1 MVECPVCHTGI
12 PEGARA
18 CVRCA
23 TPVPLG
29 GETIVMGA
37 DAGETQLDLSEAATI
52 APDPGATLPGDAP
65 TGWSVPIQRVQQPQT
80 DPSAAL
86 SPGDVLGERYEIIK
100 LLGEGGMGAVYKASD
115 RELDRLVALKVIRP
129 ELASNPEILKRF
141 KQELILARQVTH
153 KNVIRIFD
161 LGVADGRKFITMDFV
176 EGRDLKSILVERGK
190 FAPQDAVDI
199 ITQTARGLE
208 AAHNVS
214 VIHRDLKPQ
223 NIMVDGQGGV
233 WVMDFGLARSLETAG
248 MTRTGAL
255 MGTPDYMSP
264 EQARADKAD
273 ARSDLFTLGIIFY
286 ELLTGKLPFQA
297 DTLMATLLKRT
308 REKATPP
315 REIDPGVPQALSDIV
330 MKCLE
335 TNPDRRYQ
343 SVGALLQDLASPTG
357 SQSSVMANAPLSF
370 DPGSDFGPRYR
381 IEKLIGEGGMGK
393 VYRAH
398 DKDLDR
404 TVALK
409 LVRTE
414 FASDPNSMQR
424 FKQELLLAS
433 KISHKNVLRIH
444 DLGYVNGVKFIS
456 MAYVEGRDLHELMQE
471 AGRMEVKRAVHF
483 MVQMCQALEAAHNE
497 GVVHRDLKPRNVL
510 VDKDDQIYVSDFG
523 LAKSLEAEA
532 STMTRAG
539 EVLGTPRYMS
549 PEQAESKPAD
559 ARSDIYSLGL
569 ILYEMVTEVSP
580 FPGEST
586 LQVMYQRVTQKPKS
600 PKLVNPTLPDY
611 LVEIIMRCLEKEPEE
626 RYQHAREIWRDLD
639 YGVAPKRS
647 LLSHLSRKKWFV
659 AAAAV
664 IILVVSVAAIPQA
677 RERALLLLA
686 NVLPTRESI
695 TSPAKQKYLAVLPFR
710 IVGDDASLKLTAEG
724 MVESLSAKLFQ
735 LKDVYMASPALVE
748 KVNPADPPE
757 KIAKKLGVKMLVQ
770 GTVQG
775 NKDKISVVVNLYDIA
790 TQKRIFSQ
798 QFEGVPQDLLTIQDQ
813 IYSKLVDSMDVK
825 RSTEEMALGA
835 SRPTESVD
843 AYQLYLRGR
852 NAMRG
857 PSDVKHLNDAIVFYN
872 QAIKG
877 DSRFALAYAGLA
889 DASLDMY
896 DLTKDSLWTEK
907 ALGAAKQALRLNEKL
922 PEVHFVLGSVYRE
935 TGKTNE
941 SIAELKR
948 ALELAPNSDDAYRR
962 LGYAYLAIGRKEEAI
977 QAELKAVQVNPYYFL
992 NYNYLGQAYLETG
1005 ESEKAIEQFKKVVDL
1020 EPDNA
1025 SGYIN
1030 LGAAYISQGHW
1041 NDSIAPLQKAQQLE
1055 PSQEAFGNLGVAQFY
1070 LGKYHEA
1077 VQSFEKAVALNPNQQ
1092 QAVGNLAD
1100 AYRWDGQKDKAVATY
1115 GKAIELALKAN
1126 QVNPNDASILGSLA
1140 EYSAKKGDYG
1150 EAQRWIQRARGIDP
1164 NDNSLIY
1171 KAALVNALAGQ
1182 KEAALQS
1189 LREAF
1194 QKNFSVT
1201 EAMNDPELKELRA
1214 DPAFTKL
1221 AAEFSSPKT
1230 KKP

>member
-1 MVECPVCHTGI
+1 MVECPVCHTGN

-18 CVRCA
+18 CARCA
-23 TPVPLG
+23 TPIPLG
-29 GETIVMGA
+29 GVTIAMDSGG
-37 DAGETQLDLSEAATI
+37 GETQIDLSQAATI
-52 APDPGATLPGDAP
+52 APLPGAP
-65 TGWSVPIQRVQQPQT
+65 TGWSVPIQRAPQQLS
-80 DPSAAL
+80 DPSVGLAE
-86 SPGDVLGERYEIIK
+86 GDIVGERYEIIK
-100 LLGEGGMGAVYKASD
+100 LLGEGGMGAVYKARD
-115 RELDRLVALKVIRP
+115 RELDRLVAVKVIRP

-190 FAPQDAVDI
+190 FAPQDAVEI
-199 ITQTARGLE
+199 ILQTARGLE

-223 NIMVDGQGGV
+223 NIMVDVQGTV
-233 WVMDFGLARSLETAG
+233 WVMDFGLARSLETSG

-297 DTLMATLLKRT
+297 DTLMASLLKRT

-315 REIDPGVPQALSDIV
+315 REIDPDVPQALNDIV
-330 MKCLE
+330 MKLLE
-335 TNPDRRYQ
+335 TSPEKRYQ
-343 SVGALLQDLASPTG
+343 TVGALLQDLASPTG
-357 SQSSVMANAPLSF
+357 PQSSVMANAPLSF
-370 DPGSDFGPRYR
+370 EPGSDFGPRYR

-409 LVRTE
+409 LVRSE

-444 DLGYVNGVKFIS
+444 DLGDVNGVKFIS

-471 AGRMEVKRAVHF
+471 AGRMPVKRAVHF
-483 MVQMCQALEAAHNE
+483 AVQLCQALDAAHTE

-510 VDKDDQIYVSDFG
+510 VDKEDQIYVSDFG

-600 PKLVNPTLPDY
+600 PKLVDPTLPDY
-611 LVEIIMRCLEKEPEE
+611 LVEIIMTCLEKEPEE

-639 YGVAPKRS
+639 FGRAPKRS
-647 LLSHLSRKKWFV
+647 LVSRLIRGKWVV
-659 AAAAV
+659 AA
-664 IILVVSVAAIPQA
+664 SVAAVLAIAVVAIPPV
-677 RERALLLLA
+677 RERALVLLA

-710 IVGDDASLKLTAEG
+710 VTGDDPSLKITAQG
-724 MVESLSAKLFQ
+724 VVEALSAKLFQ

-748 KVNPADPPE
+748 KIDPADPPE
-757 KIAKKLGVKMLVQ
+757 KIARKLGVKMILQ

-775 NKDKISVVVNLYDIA
+775 NKDRISVVVRLDDIA
-790 TQKRIFSQ
+790 NHKVIWTQEFP
-798 QFEGVPQDLLTIQDQ
+798 GVPQDLLTIQDN
-813 IYSKLVDSMDVK
+813 IYGKLVDAMDVK
-825 RSTEEMALGA
+825 RSTDEMARGA
-835 SRPTESVD
+835 ARPTDNID

-852 NAMRG
+852 NSMRG
-857 PSDVKHLNDAIVFYN
+857 PADVKRMSEAIAFYN
-872 QAIKG
+872 QAIG
-877 DSRFALAYAGLA
+877 RDPRFALAYTGLA
-889 DASLDMY
+889 DASLNMY
-896 DLTKDSLWTEK
+896 DLTKDSAWTDK
-907 ALGAAKQALRLNEKL
+907 ALGAAKQALRFNEAL
-922 PEVHFVLGSVYRE
+922 PEVHFVLGSVYRD

-941 SIAELKR
+941 SIAELTR
-948 ALELAPNSDDAYRR
+948 ALQLAPNSDDAYRR
-962 LGYAYLAIGRKEEAI
+962 LGYAYLAIGRKDEAI
-977 QAELKAVQVNPYYFL
+977 QSELKAKDINPYYFL
-992 NYNYLGQAYLETG
+992 NFNYLGQAYLQTG
-1005 ESEKAIEQFKKVVDL
+1005 ENEKAIEAFKRVTEL

-1030 LGAAYISQGHW
+1030 LGAAYSSQGRW
-1041 NDSIAPLQKAQQLE
+1041 NDSIASLQKSLQLE
-1055 PSQEAFGNLGVAQFY
+1055 QSYEAFDNLGVAQFY
-1070 LGKYHEA
+1070 LGKYTEA

-1092 QAVGNLAD
+1092 QTVGNLAD
-1100 AYRWDGQKDKAVATY
+1100 AYRWAGQKEKATATY
-1115 GKAIELALKAN
+1115 DRAIKLALKAN
-1126 QVNPNDASILGSLA
+1126 QVNPNDAGVLGSLA
-1140 EYSAKKGDYG
+1140 EYSAKNNDPA
-1150 EAQRWIQRARGIDP
+1150 EAQRWIRRARSIDQ

-1171 KAALVNALAGQ
+1171 KEALVNALAGQ

-1194 QKNFSVT
+1194 QKNFSVS
-1201 EAMNDPELKELRA
+1201 ESMNDPELKELRA
-1214 DPAFTKL
+1214 DPAFSKL
-1221 AAEFSSPKT
+1221 VSEFSPKT